1 MSRPP
6 FFVTGT
12 DTEVGK
18 TFVAAAL
25 LEGAR
30 ERGLRCAAVKPVAAG
45 CERRAGRL
53 VNEDAL
59 TLLAASGAPLDYD
72 TVNPVAL
79 EPAIAPHVAAAR
91 ADVQLC
97 VADLAAH
104 CRRAFGLPA
113 LSEPS
118 AAPAHPST
126 DAPTG
131 GGRFDFALIEGAGG
145 WLVPLNETET
155 LADLCVA
162 LGARPILVVGMR
174 LGCLNHAL
182 LTAREIE
189 RSGLQLAGWVAN
201 DPGPRM
207 PVFEENPATLDARLS
222 APRIGIVPHLGPG
235 AEPRRAAPLLDLDV
249 LLA

>member
-1 MSRPP
+1 MPRPP

-12 DTEVGK
+12 DTEIGK
-18 TFVAAAL
+18 TFIAAAL

-30 ERGLRCAAVKPVAAG
+30 ARGLRCAAVKPVAAG
-45 CERRAGRL
+45 CESREGRL

-59 TLLAASGAPLDYD
+59 ALLAASDAPFDYD

-91 ADVQLC
+91 ADVRLR
-97 VADLAAH
+97 VDDLAEH
-104 CRRAFGLPA
+104 CRGALGLREA
-113 LSEPS
+113 SG
-118 AAPAHPST
+118 A
-126 DAPTG
+126 
-131 GGRFDFALIEGAGG
+131 GRFDFAVIEGAGG
-145 WLVPLNETET
+145 WLVPLNDTET

-162 LGARPILVVGMR
+162 VGARPVLVVGMR

-189 RSGLQLAGWVAN
+189 RSGLGLAGWVAN

-207 PVFEENPATLDARLS
+207 PVFEENLATLEARLP
-222 APRIGIVPHLGPG
+222 APHLGTVPYLG
-235 AEPRRAAPLLDLDV
+235 PDAEPRLAAPFLDLDV
-249 LLA
+249 LLR

>member
-12 DTEVGK
+12 DTEIGK
-18 TFVAAAL
+18 TFIAAAL

-30 ERGLRCAAVKPVAAG
+30 ARGLRCAAVKPVAAG
-45 CERRAGRL
+45 CEIREGRL

-59 TLLAASGAPLDYD
+59 ALLAASDAPFDYD

-79 EPAIAPHVAAAR
+79 QPAIAPHVAAAR
-91 ADVQLC
+91 AGVRLRVD
-97 VADLAAH
+97 DLAGH
-104 CRRAFGLPA
+104 CRGALGLRETPGA
-113 LSEPS
+113 
-118 AAPAHPST
+118 
-126 DAPTG
+126 G
-131 GGRFDFALIEGAGG
+131 QFDFAVIEGAGG
-145 WLVPLNETET
+145 WLVPLNDTET

-162 LGARPILVVGMR
+162 VGARPVLVVGMR

-189 RSGLQLAGWVAN
+189 RSGLTLAGWVAN

-207 PVFEENPATLDARLS
+207 PVFEENLATLEARLP
-222 APRIGIVPHLGPG
+222 APHLGTVLYLGPG
-235 AEPRRAAPLLDLDV
+235 AEPRLAVPFLDLDA
-249 LLA
+249 LLR